1 MTVLGNV
8 LQLLEKDFKS
18 TPLST
23 RPLYSQRTLHT
34 ITNLCLKGTTLWQ
47 QTKGEEQK
55 VSNITASNLSNL
67 GCFEA
72 NYFLFSRRKRHNL
85 LISERTPQHRR
96 PVAATHCR
104 AGQTRADKKLQRWLR
119 REGTG
124 QLSGRRGEGGDVFAG
139 HD

>member
-1 MTVLGNV
+1 MNGKTLNTTE
-8 LQLLEKDFKS
+8 QLKKNAEELRSLLLKSSEGVNSSEASEK
-18 TPLST
+18 
-23 RPLYSQRTLHT
+23 
-34 ITNLCLKGTTLWQ
+34 
-47 QTKGEEQK
+47 EQK

-104 AGQTRADKKLQRWLR
+104 AGQTRADKKLHRWLR

-124 QLSGRRGEGGDVFAG
+124 QLSG
-139 HD
+139 